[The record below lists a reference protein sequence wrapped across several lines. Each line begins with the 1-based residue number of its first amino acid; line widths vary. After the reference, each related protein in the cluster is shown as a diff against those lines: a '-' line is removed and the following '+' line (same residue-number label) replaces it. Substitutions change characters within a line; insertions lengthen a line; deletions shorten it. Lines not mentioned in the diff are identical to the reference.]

1 MPLCPH
7 CGTKTNRK
15 WSQYHGRNGQRWK
28 CQEQGCQK
36 TFLDPGARNDAKIL
50 ALKLRMVRIRH
61 ALLLLGLRLSCRQI
75 ETATGLSWDSCRRTL
90 FANFEKNP
98 KFTEEFLGEIQTA
111 LDTVT
116 SGHADNLYGELS
128 EWLIV
133 QSQGAR
139 VYSVGPLQE
148 GERTTP
154 ARILA
159 LKSTTTGSK
168 QVTQLL
174 EDARRLTGPRLWFNG
189 RGELRWQE
197 PNDRPESL
205 E

>member
-75 ETATGLSWDSCRRTL
+75 ETATELSWDSCRRTL
-90 FANFEKNP
+90 VASFKLDPEHTAE
-98 KFTEEFLGEIQTA
+98 LIAEIQAT

-116 SGHADNLYGELS
+116 SDHTKDLYGQLE
-128 EWLIV
+128 EWNYL
-133 QSQGAR
+133 QLQGKR
-139 VYSVGPLQE
+139 VYSAGPLQNAK
-148 GERTTP
+148 RITP
-154 ARILA
+154 AQILG
-159 LKSTTTGSK
+159 LNSTTTGKK